1 LGIGICLFLEAKTLE
16 GLIDRQHRHCRSR
29 VQIEL
34 NRLIRRMIPLIRRI
48 PARMLVVNDEIG
60 NIDKVTDQLP
70 GGMDIEGW
78 AAPPWKH
85 EVPDTSFF
93 GALNEDGSV
102 PT

>member
-1 LGIGICLFLEAKTLE
+1 MKRKHLKDSSIANTAI
-16 GLIDRQHRHCRSR
+16 CRSR
-29 VQIEL
+29 AQIEL
-34 NRLIRRMIPLIRRI
+34 NRLIRRMIPPIRRI

-78 AAPPWKH
+78 AALPWKH
-85 EVPDTSFF
+85 EVPDASFF